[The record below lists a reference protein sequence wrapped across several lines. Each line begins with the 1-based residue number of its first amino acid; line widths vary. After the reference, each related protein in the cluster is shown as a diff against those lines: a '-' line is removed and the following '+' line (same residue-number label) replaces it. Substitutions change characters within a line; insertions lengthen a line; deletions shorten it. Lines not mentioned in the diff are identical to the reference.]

1 MSEMFTVRIGR
12 EERQYEKGT
21 TYQKIAEDFQK
32 EYDND
37 IVLVFVDEKL
47 QELYKKL
54 YKDCEIRFVTT
65 GDEIGHK
72 TYRRS
77 MCFMLVKA
85 IYDSAFA
92 GSF

>member
-47 QELYKKL
+47 QELYKNL

-65 GDEIGHK
+65 GDEIGHVLYACK
-72 TYRRS
+72 GN
-77 MCFMLVKA
+77 L
-85 IYDSAFA
+85 
-92 GSF
+92 